1 MANSKRLPYST
12 AGGGGGGGGGGG
24 RRGGASGSGVVAP
37 LVVLVFLFVLAPSIF
52 FVARNG
58 GHVHVASDPKDRE
71 GNQETDWQK
80 QLATNN
86 LKSILSKEMI
96 DALASSQQEAGTLS
110 VDFFRKRA
118 SPSWKTDDLVNDLS
132 NASLD
137 VDDKV
142 KSENSSAEHE
152 LSLTDKTPKDD
163 TAEHQVDAAAKNARR
178 KLREKRRE
186 KRAMDLVRKDDEARV
201 KLENAAIERSKAVD
215 SAVLGKYSIWRKENE
230 NENSDSTVRL
240 MRDQIIM
247 ARVYSVLAKSK
258 NKNDLYQEL
267 QTRIKESQR
276 AVGEATAD
284 SDLHHSAPEKVRV
297 MGQLLSKAREDVYDC
312 KAVTQRLRAM
322 LQSADEQVRSLKK
335 QSTFLSQLAA
345 KTIPNSIHCLSMR
358 LTIDY
363 YLLPLEKRK
372 FPRSENLENPE
383 LYHYALFSDNVLAAS
398 VVVNSTIMNAKE
410 PEKHV
415 FHLVTD
421 KLNFGAMNMWFLL
434 NPPGKATIHVEN
446 VDEFKWLNSSYCP
459 VLRQLESAAMKEYYF
474 KADRPTT
481 LSAGSSNLKYRNPK
495 YLSMLNHL
503 RFYLPQVYP
512 KLDKILFL
520 DDDIVVQKDLKG
532 LWDVDLNGKVNG
544 AVETCGE
551 SFHRFDKYL
560 NFSNPHIARN
570 FDPNA
575 CGWAYGMNIF
585 DLKEWKKK
593 DITGIYH
600 KWQSMNEDRVL
611 WKLGTLPPGLLTFY
625 KLTHPLDKSWH
636 VLGLGYNPSI
646 DRSEIDNAAVVHYN
660 GNMKPWLEL
669 AMTKYRPYWTR
680 YIKYDHPYI
689 RGCNL
694 AERRGKR
701 AARDV
706 RALSGEVDPR
716 GSYPSLEMANSKR
729 LPYSTAGG
737 GGGGRRG
744 VVAPLVVVVFLF
756 VLAPSIFFVACNGGH
771 VGSDPMD
778 MEGTQE
784 TEWQKQLPTNN
795 LKSILSKE
803 MFDALASSQQE
814 AGALSVDFFIKR
826 ASPSWKTDDLVND
839 LSNASLDIDDKVKS
853 ANSSTDK
860 TLKDDTDSAVLGKY
874 SIWRKENENE
884 NSDLTVRLMRDQI
897 IMARVYSVLAK
908 SKNKNDLYQELQTRI
923 KESQRAVGEATADS
937 DLHHSAPEKVRVM
950 GQLLSKAREDVYDC
964 KAVTQRLRAMLQS
977 ADEQV
982 RSLKKQSTFLSQLAA
997 KTIPNSIH
1005 CLSMRLTI
1013 DYYLLPLEKRKFPR
1027 SENLENPEL
1036 YHYALFSDNVLAAS
1050 VVNSTIMNAK
1060 EPEKHVFHL
1069 VTDKLNFGAMN
1080 MWFLLNPPGKATI
1093 HVENVDEFK
1102 WLNSSYCPVLR
1113 QLESAAM
1120 KEYYFKADRPTTLS
1134 AGSSNLKYRN
1144 PKYLS
1149 MLNHLRFY
1157 LPQVYPKLDKIF
1169 FLDDDIVVQKDLTG
1183 LWDVDLNGKV
1193 TGAVETCG
1201 ESFHRFDKY
1210 LNFSNPHIARNFD
1223 PNACGWAYGMNIFDL
1238 NEWKKKDITGIYHRW
1253 QNMNED
1259 RVLWK
1264 LGTLPHGLLTFFK
1277 LTHPLDKSW
1286 HVLGL
1291 GYNPSIDRSEIDNAA
1306 VVHYNGNM
1314 KPWLELAMTK
1324 YDQVQTILDKIMTGK
1339 LTDFTSEGNNIV
1351 NLKQF
1356 VACLLF
1362 FIRILSAWPAGSIDC
1377 CEEMINRC
1385 FCCVTGGDS
1394 DPEPAATSS
1403 RRRTNPAR
1411 ASKNRTSVDYPWE
1424 TYTLKELLQ
1433 ATGNFSES
1441 NKLGEGGFGTVYWGR
1456 TSKGVEIAV
1465 KRLKAMT
1472 AKAEMEFA
1480 VEVEILGR
1488 VRHRNLLSL
1497 RGFYAGG
1504 DERLIV
1510 YDYMPNHSLLTHLH
1524 PHRGTPSSHHHV
1536 PLEWPRRVA
1545 IAVGAAEGLSY
1556 LHHEASPHIIH
1567 RDIKASNVLL
1577 DAEFVPK
1584 VADFGFAKLIP
1595 DGVSHLTTR
1604 VKGTL
1609 GYLAPEYAMWGK
1621 VSESCDVY
1629 SFGVLLLELVSARRP
1644 LEKLPGGVKREIVQ
1658 WAAPLV
1664 ERRRWERLA
1673 DPRLAGRFDAAQ
1685 LRAVVE
1691 TAMLCTQS
1699 SAESRPAMA
1708 EVVDMLRFSG
1718 GERRTKEI
1726 VPVAATVAGSSDEIT
1741 MTTDQDDVTAGS
1753 SEPLDRRNWKLTRLR

>member
-1 MANSKRLPYST
+1 MANSKQLPYYST
-12 AGGGGGGGGGGG
+12 AGGGGGGG
-24 RRGGASGSGVVAP
+24 RRGGGGSGVVAP
-37 LVVLVFLFVLAPSIF
+37 LVVLVFLFVLAPSVF
-52 FVARNG
+52 LVARNG
-58 GHVHVASDPKDRE
+58 GHVHVASGSDPKDRE
-71 GNQETDWQK
+71 GNQETDWQI
-80 QLATNN
+80 QLPTNN

-96 DALASSQQEAGTLS
+96 DALAANQQEAGALS
-110 VDFFRKRA
+110 VDFFRNRA

-142 KSENSSAEHE
+142 KSENSSAEHD
-152 LSLTDKTPKDD
+152 LSLSDKTPKDG
-163 TAEHQVDAAAKNARR
+163 TGEHQVDTAAKNARR

-276 AVGEATAD
+276 AVGEATTD
-284 SDLHHSAPEKVRV
+284 SDLHHSAPEKIRV

-363 YLLPLEKRK
+363 YLLPLENRK

-383 LYHYALFSDNVLAAS
+383 LYHYALFSDNVLATS

-520 DDDIVVQKDLKG
+520 DDDIVVQKDLTG

-585 DLKEWKKK
+585 DLKEWKRK

-600 KWQSMNEDRVL
+600 RWQTMNEDRVL

-680 YIKYDHPYI
+680 TQHN
-689 RGCNL
+689 RSL
-694 AERRGKR
+694 AEMVSLLREV
-701 AARDV
+701 ARC
-706 RALSGEVDPR
+706 
-716 GSYPSLEMANSKR
+716 GSQDH
-729 LPYSTAGG
+729 
-737 GGGGRRG
+737 
-744 VVAPLVVVVFLF
+744 LF
-756 VLAPSIFFVACNGGH
+756 
-771 VGSDPMD
+771 
-778 MEGTQE
+778 T
-784 TEWQKQLPTNN
+784 
-795 LKSILSKE
+795 
-803 MFDALASSQQE
+803 
-814 AGALSVDFFIKR
+814 IK
-826 ASPSWKTDDLVND
+826 
-839 LSNASLDIDDKVKS
+839 
-853 ANSSTDK
+853 
-860 TLKDDTDSAVLGKY
+860 
-874 SIWRKENENE
+874 
-884 NSDLTVRLMRDQI
+884 
-897 IMARVYSVLAK
+897 
-908 SKNKNDLYQELQTRI
+908 
-923 KESQRAVGEATADS
+923 
-937 DLHHSAPEKVRVM
+937 
-950 GQLLSKAREDVYDC
+950 C
-964 KAVTQRLRAMLQS
+964 
-977 ADEQV
+977 
-982 RSLKKQSTFLSQLAA
+982 
-997 KTIPNSIH
+997 
-1005 CLSMRLTI
+1005 
-1013 DYYLLPLEKRKFPR
+1013 
-1027 SENLENPEL
+1027 
-1036 YHYALFSDNVLAAS
+1036 
-1050 VVNSTIMNAK
+1050 
-1060 EPEKHVFHL
+1060 
-1069 VTDKLNFGAMN
+1069 
-1080 MWFLLNPPGKATI
+1080 
-1093 HVENVDEFK
+1093 
-1102 WLNSSYCPVLR
+1102 
-1113 QLESAAM
+1113 SAACRPALDY
-1120 KEYYFKADRPTTLS
+1120 KGQADRLH
-1134 AGSSNLKYRN
+1134 K
-1144 PKYLS
+1144 
-1149 MLNHLRFY
+1149 
-1157 LPQVYPKLDKIF
+1157 
-1169 FLDDDIVVQKDLTG
+1169 
-1183 LWDVDLNGKV
+1183 
-1193 TGAVETCG
+1193 C
-1201 ESFHRFDKY
+1201 
-1210 LNFSNPHIARNFD
+1210 
-1223 PNACGWAYGMNIFDL
+1223 
-1238 NEWKKKDITGIYHRW
+1238 
-1253 QNMNED
+1253 
-1259 RVLWK
+1259 
-1264 LGTLPHGLLTFFK
+1264 
-1277 LTHPLDKSW
+1277 
-1286 HVLGL
+1286 
-1291 GYNPSIDRSEIDNAA
+1291 
-1306 VVHYNGNM
+1306 
-1314 KPWLELAMTK
+1314 
-1324 YDQVQTILDKIMTGK
+1324 
-1339 LTDFTSEGNNIV
+1339 V
-1351 NLKQF
+1351 N
-1356 VACLLF
+1356 
-1362 FIRILSAWPAGSIDC
+1362 IDC
-1377 CEEMINRC
+1377 SEEMINRC
-1385 FCCVTGGDS
+1385 FCCVAGDS
-1394 DPEPAATSS
+1394 DPEPPLAATSS
-1403 RRRTNPAR
+1403 RRSRRTNSAR
-1411 ASKNRTSVDYPWE
+1411 SSKSKAKPSVEYPWE

-1433 ATGNFSES
+1433 ATGNFSDS

-1456 TSKGVEIAV
+1456 TSNGVEIAV

-1488 VRHRNLLSL
+1488 VRHKNLLSL

-1524 PHRGTPSSHHHV
+1524 PHRGNPSSQHHV
-1536 PLEWPRRVA
+1536 PLDWPRRVS
-1545 IAVGAAEGLSY
+1545 IAAGAAQGLAY
-1556 LHHEASPHIIH
+1556 LHHEARPHIIH

-1595 DGVSHLTTR
+1595 EGVSHLTTR

-1629 SFGVLLLELVSARRP
+1629 SFGVLLLELASARRP

-1664 ERRRWERLA
+1664 ERRKWDRLA
-1673 DPRLAGRFDAAQ
+1673 DPRLAGKFDAVQ
-1685 LRAVVE
+1685 LRAMVE
-1691 TAMLCTQS
+1691 TAMLCTQND
-1699 SAESRPAMA
+1699 AESRPTMA
-1708 EVVDMLRFSG
+1708 GVVEMLRFG
-1718 GERRTKEI
+1718 GGAGERRTKEI
-1726 VPVAATVAGSSDEIT
+1726 VPVAAAASSEEIIT
-1741 MTTDQDDVTAGS
+1741 TTDGQDDVTAGS
-1753 SEPLDRRNWKLTRLR
+1753 SEPLDRRNWKLTKLR